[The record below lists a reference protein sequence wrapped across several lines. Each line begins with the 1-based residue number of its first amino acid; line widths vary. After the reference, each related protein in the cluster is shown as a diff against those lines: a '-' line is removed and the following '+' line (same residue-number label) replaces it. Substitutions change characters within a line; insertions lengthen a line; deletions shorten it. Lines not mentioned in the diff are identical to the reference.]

1 MNKILTYSVK
11 FEKAEE
17 GGYNAFVPI
26 LPGCMTQGDTL
37 KEAKE
42 NIKDAITG
50 YIEVLKAVNE
60 PVPVESS
67 THISPK
73 VKVPINTRGLTF
85 A

>member
-1 MNKILTYSVK
+1 MNKILTYSVR
-11 FEKAEE
+11 FEEAEE

-37 KEAKE
+37 EEAKE

-50 YIEVLKAVNE
+50 YIAVLKEDNE
-60 PVPVESS
+60 PIPVESS
-67 THISPK
+67 KHISIK
-73 VKVPINTRGLTF
+73 IKVPINTRGLTL